1 MTLAVPFSIGQ
12 KVIRPVRSLGR
23 RGGRR
28 SYQEDGSVALSAGGA
43 SRSAK
48 TKADPTRNSDVRRAG
63 RPRDPNIDRLLLET
77 TLSELI
83 AHGYAGMSV
92 DKVAMRSGVG
102 KPAVYRRYPDK
113 ESLAIAALG
122 RLAAKTDVHMSGD
135 LRADLTAEI
144 NEAHENLVRTNGVP
158 LVGTLI
164 AELNRHPELLNM
176 YREQLVCPR
185 SEKVQLIL
193 REAQNRG
200 ELRADAN
207 LPFITRLLFGL
218 IMGSYIVGEP
228 LDRAAVAAA
237 VDVVLDSAV
246 EPKPSRR

>member
-1 MTLAVPFSIGQ
+1 M
-12 KVIRPVRSLGR
+12 
-23 RGGRR
+23 
-28 SYQEDGSVALSAGGA
+28 SAGAA

-48 TKADPTRNSDVRRAG
+48 TKADPTPRNPGVRRAG

-83 AHGYAGMSV
+83 ARGYAGMSV
-92 DKVAMRSGVG
+92 DKVAMRAGVG

-122 RLAAKTDVHMSGD
+122 RLAAKTDVHLTGD

-176 YREQLVCPR
+176 YREQLVRPR
-185 SEKVQLIL
+185 SDKVELIL
-193 REAQNRG
+193 RDAQSRG

-218 IMGSYIVGEP
+218 ITGSYIVGEP

-237 VDVVLDSAV
+237 VDVILDSAI
-246 EPKPSRR
+246 ESKPSRR